1 MTREENETILIKSLY
16 QSALSADHWSVAL
29 NRLCRYCGAEAG
41 KLLMMDASTSLVH
54 FYAQVGIP
62 VRFHESGEI
71 FIHCIPVP
79 PAQHC
84 SNGNALPGTYNWFFL
99 KPSGCH
105 AEEWIRVLLTD
116 LSSQVKAIRG
126 ESSQAWLVLQ
136 NPSLSGRDFAWID
149 SGLINF
155 LHFHVRLA
163 VLLFGKNHDSQA
175 INPMEP
181 EILNRLKMGITCVNG
196 QGLIAYYNN
205 AFAELLHEGDGLY
218 ILNDRL
224 STHPDTQCF
233 LLADIGEAAMKK
245 NLAGIRIIERPSGR
259 LSYQL
264 CYMPLPDSVRDMT
277 GQPVYLIFLF
287 DPETTSNSL
296 ARFMELAYGLSK
308 TESRLAAHVC
318 GGLSVEEYAAQ
329 ENVSVATART
339 QLRSI
344 YKRTK
349 TKGQA
354 RLAILVRGLELL
366 NFPENLEKSKKK
378 KFRGQRDEGLALAE
392 LMLSQKPS
400 GNDDAA

>member
-1 MTREENETILIKSLY
+1 MTREERETILIKSLY

-29 NRLCRYCGAEAG
+29 NRLCQYCGAEAG
-41 KLLMMDASTSLVH
+41 KLLLMDASTSLVH

-62 VRFHESGEI
+62 VRFHETGEI

-79 PAQHC
+79 SAQHC
-84 SNGNALPGTYNWFFL
+84 GNDLPGTYNWFFV

-175 INPMEP
+175 KNPMEP
-181 EILNRLKMGITCVNG
+181 EILNRLKMGIACVNG
-196 QGLIAYYNN
+196 QGLMAYYNN
-205 AFAELLHEGDGLY
+205 AFAGIIHEGDGLY
-218 ILNDRL
+218 ILSDRL
-224 STHPDTQCF
+224 STNPDTQCF
-233 LLADIGEAAMKK
+233 LLTDIGEAAIKK

-264 CYMPLPDSVRDMT
+264 CYMPLPDSVRDMS

-287 DPETTSNSL
+287 DPHTTSDSL

-318 GGLSVEEYAAQ
+318 RGLSTEEYAAR

-349 TKGQA
+349 AKGQA

-366 NFPENLEKSKKK
+366 NSPENLEKSKKK
-378 KFRGQRDEGLALAE
+378 KFRRQRNDGLALAE

-400 GNDDAA
+400 GNDDPA